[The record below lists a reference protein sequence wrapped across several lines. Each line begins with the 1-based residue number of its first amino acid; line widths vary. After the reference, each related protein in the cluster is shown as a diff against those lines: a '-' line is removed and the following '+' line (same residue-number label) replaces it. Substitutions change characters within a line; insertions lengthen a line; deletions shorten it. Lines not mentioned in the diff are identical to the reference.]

1 MSAFTLAAFYA
12 RLTVETAEKLSSAAA
27 AFAANPSGE
36 NAAKLKMACDRWSYY
51 QSIARATSAHNV

>member
-12 RLTVETAEKLSSAAA
+12 RLTIETAEKLSSAAA

-36 NAAKLKMACDRWSYY
+36 NAVKLKMAYDRWNDY
-51 QSIARATSAHNV
+51 QSVSRAVSAHNV